1 MTTIL
6 TIMGLTAL
14 LVLFGLAVF
23 GGVCMA
29 IGERCGVCQGGQR

>member
-6 TIMGLTAL
+6 TMVGVAAL
-14 LVLFGLAVF
+14 LVLFGLAVL

-29 IGERCGVCQGGQR
+29 IGERCGICQGGQQ